1 MEDENKNFSIYKRTN
16 LIIIK
21 NNKSLQVNDFCLE
34 INTLD
39 FTAVLV
45 EEKELEATKIM
56 DCIGIIGIITLED
69 DTYLITITDAK
80 LICCITKKEIYKV
93 LDTSFIKFSDD
104 LSDFIILKEENEK
117 EENDDYYF
125 GSNHDDEL
133 IKDLKELF
141 KSGFY
146 FSNKYDLANSLTSQ
160 NQIKFFFQNK
170 KMLLSNYDFIA
181 DGNKNFLSNW
191 KLTDKVMSL
200 QEKFRIKYYFS
211 NCIYGN
217 IEEFTYQKEKEH
229 FQIIIISRR
238 YLWNYGIYTYRK
250 GLSKYGGNSNQIE
263 TELILIHN
271 KNETYSNIHLSS
283 YIPIYFKSR
292 KNINMADANKSF
304 VKYFQTLI
312 DEYNVLFLFVLRNKE
327 EDDKY
332 ISKFK
337 NMLYKNI
344 KSMPNKW
351 KYYYINTKDKTIKNK
366 FETQIQNG
374 KNMIDYIG
382 FNILRDTIQFD
393 NKKHQKGILSILSTD
408 DKYLNQNEFIL
419 IYETIYHFLEYIHQE
434 KKIEEIFLNKNIDL
448 NLDSFEQEKEE
459 KKKDEII
466 EDSNEIKDEIKV
478 ENENENEIKEE
489 EEENL
494 NINENKNNIINEDIN
509 EDTKNF
515 VKGLK
520 NLFNKR
526 IDELSKQYYTNY
538 DNDLCKRY
546 QRIYE
551 ILFEKNMKFS
561 ALQNNLSYLRE
572 EFCDL
577 EEIKVYVGTWNTA
590 STDFTKTKNINLDP
604 WLKPKDPN
612 LIPDIYFIGFQE
624 VVELSATN
632 VIMINE
638 EKQQLILNEWD
649 IKINET
655 IQKIGNYVKLVEM
668 NLVGINLYFYILES
682 KADKVKNISKK
693 VVKTG
698 LGGATG
704 NKGSCCINFEYEST
718 TFSIACSHLAAGNK
732 SKQRLKELDFV
743 LNLKLN
749 TFFNPDN
756 FNIEAK
762 SESFE
767 INQSLEEIMPIEE
780 EMKNL
785 NTNNNIITTS
795 NTMKS
800 NNTAEVPNS
809 DSTLFKDSDIWILFG
824 DLNFRVDMEYE
835 EFSQYL
841 KKGSSWNKLL
851 DYDQFIKFKLASIEY
866 MENIQEDEITFPPT
880 YKYIKGSNEYDYTP
894 ENTPMNQNQ
903 NENLKK
909 SGKKRN
915 PSWCDRIFYKKNSY
929 ITKDGKKIINGI
941 EYSNVMDD
949 NFQTS
954 DHRPIYQIFDV
965 IIFKENQ
972 DKKELI
978 EKELISNEKIGIS
991 NKYMKKKN
999 YDY

>member
-1 MEDENKNFSIYKRTN
+1 
-16 LIIIK
+16 
-21 NNKSLQVNDFCLE
+21 
-34 INTLD
+34 
-39 FTAVLV
+39 
-45 EEKELEATKIM
+45 
-56 DCIGIIGIITLED
+56 
-69 DTYLITITDAK
+69 
-80 LICCITKKEIYKV
+80 V

-526 IDELSKQYYTNY
+526 ID
-538 DNDLCKRY
+538 
-546 QRIYE
+546 
-551 ILFEKNMKFS
+551 
-561 ALQNNLSYLRE
+561 
-572 EFCDL
+572 
-577 EEIKVYVGTWNTA
+577 
-590 STDFTKTKNINLDP
+590 
-604 WLKPKDPN
+604 
-612 LIPDIYFIGFQE
+612 
-624 VVELSATN
+624 
-632 VIMINE
+632 
-638 EKQQLILNEWD
+638 
-649 IKINET
+649 
-655 IQKIGNYVKLVEM
+655 
-668 NLVGINLYFYILES
+668 
-682 KADKVKNISKK
+682 
-693 VVKTG
+693 
-698 LGGATG
+698 
-704 NKGSCCINFEYEST
+704 
-718 TFSIACSHLAAGNK
+718 
-732 SKQRLKELDFV
+732 
-743 LNLKLN
+743 
-749 TFFNPDN
+749 
-756 FNIEAK
+756 
-762 SESFE
+762 
-767 INQSLEEIMPIEE
+767 
-780 EMKNL
+780 
-785 NTNNNIITTS
+785 
-795 NTMKS
+795 
-800 NNTAEVPNS
+800 
-809 DSTLFKDSDIWILFG
+809 
-824 DLNFRVDMEYE
+824 
-835 EFSQYL
+835 
-841 KKGSSWNKLL
+841 
-851 DYDQFIKFKLASIEY
+851 
-866 MENIQEDEITFPPT
+866 
-880 YKYIKGSNEYDYTP
+880 
-894 ENTPMNQNQ
+894 
-903 NENLKK
+903 
-909 SGKKRN
+909 
-915 PSWCDRIFYKKNSY
+915 
-929 ITKDGKKIINGI
+929 
-941 EYSNVMDD
+941 
-949 NFQTS
+949 
-954 DHRPIYQIFDV
+954 
-965 IIFKENQ
+965 
-972 DKKELI
+972 
-978 EKELISNEKIGIS
+978 
-991 NKYMKKKN
+991 
-999 YDY
+999 